1 MADRIQQRRDTRARW
16 EEFNPLLLEGEVGYV
31 TDDPNL
37 YKIGDGINRWN
48 SLPYRG
54 FDGTITQETGN
65 SENAVMS
72 QKAVSEKLS
81 ELGSILNESIEG
93 SGYTNFEYSLIIGH
107 TYVLKNTSNNDV
119 TIDARNRENINSDLS
134 LEDICNKLP
143 KGAEFRFSVTKNGG
157 AIGVRTLDGVSA
169 SFELYDEQTSLGKG
183 LVLTYA
189 EIQNI
194 NKQFIVNYSN
204 GYLFKRNAYIE
215 NGALVDSASWET
227 YIYKASDIERVE
239 NIIAYTNNT
248 TFYVLA
254 AYSDSELT
262 NFLGGTQFPMYG
274 RNETNYIPTPV
285 NAEYIA
291 ISTRVASSS
300 EFIFDVRLRHIT
312 SRLLNTEKTIENLQ
326 SDTLEHF
333 VISAKSAFEKAEA
346 IYISKNNEKKSSPS
360 WITRI
365 YDATKFLKI
374 ERAKLYC
381 STDTSI
387 YAISF
392 YKDNELAE
400 FVSGIVFYKDGEH
413 TFENIS
419 IPEEA
424 KFIAISNRFIT
435 SLDFELDVMLKNV
448 AEYIQNKTNKEDRSS
463 RGLKRIYKNV
473 RNHNDFTFVG
483 DELWMAEL
491 PYDGTEKC
499 TIIRHIMNDNG
510 DIFPFA
516 QITASDWGHINSID
530 YNPQNDCL
538 IFGNGAN
545 AETTEGNFFA
555 IVKNPLSIHNS
566 ASLAANALVINV
578 DVGFKV
584 QATWGDEN
592 LGENNVVILMSN
604 GAKTITKLLLDKDDN
619 GEFTGTYKILK
630 QVSLEDKLGINGV
643 DYFGDTLYFGLGSY
657 YQLGCMSMTNYS
669 TRIMQKHFYLNGEE
683 VIGTIQGV
691 YVDDKY
697 MWLFINTD
705 IGVNYLLQYYK

>member
-1 MADRIQQRRDTRARW
+1 V
-16 EEFNPLLLEGEVGYV
+16 F
-31 TDDPNL
+31 
-37 YKIGDGINRWN
+37 
-48 SLPYRG
+48 
-54 FDGTITQETGN
+54 
-65 SENAVMS
+65 
-72 QKAVSEKLS
+72 
-81 ELGSILNESIEG
+81 GST
-93 SGYTNFEYSLIIGH
+93 YTNFKFNLVEGH
-107 TYVLKNTSNNDV
+107 TYVLKNTSTNDV
-119 TIDARNRENINSDLS
+119 TIDARNRLNVSADDS

-143 KGAEFRFSVTKNGG
+143 KGAELRFSVTKNGG
-157 AIGVRTLDGVSA
+157 AIGIRTLDGVSA
-169 SFELYDEQTSLGKG
+169 SFELYDEQTSIGKG
-183 LVLTYA
+183 MSLTDK
-189 EIQNI
+189 EIKGI
-194 NKQFIVNYSN
+194 NKQFVVNYAN
-204 GYLFKRNAYIE
+204 GYLFKRNAYIMD
-215 NGALVDSASWET
+215 GALVDSTSWET

-239 NIIAYTNNT
+239 NIIAYTNDG
-248 TFYVLA
+248 TFYILA

-262 NFLGGTQFPMYG
+262 NFLGGTQFPFYG
-274 RNETNYIPTPV
+274 KNETNYVPIPV

-291 ISTRVASSS
+291 ISTRVATSS
-300 EFIFDVRLRHIT
+300 EFVFDVRLRHIT
-312 SRLLNTEKTIENLQ
+312 SRLLNTEKTTENLTQEVQDNKSQLINIQ
-326 SDTLEHF
+326 SDTSEQF

-346 IYISKNNEKKSSPS
+346 IYISKNNEKRSSAS

-365 YDATKFLKI
+365 YDATKFSKI

-392 YKDNELAE
+392 YKDNELTE

-419 IPEEA
+419 IPNEA
-424 KFIAISNRFIT
+424 KFMAISNRFIT
-435 SLDFELDVMLKNV
+435 SLDFELDLRFKNAV
-448 AEYIQNKTNKEDRSS
+448 EYVKSQTHKEEKSS

-499 TIIRHIMNDNG
+499 TIFRHIMNDNG

-530 YNPQNDCL
+530 DNPQNDCL

-555 IVKNPLSIHNS
+555 IVKNPMSIYNS
-566 ASLAANALVINV
+566 ASLEANALVILV

-619 GEFTGTYKILK
+619 GEFTGTYKILE

-657 YQLGCMSMTNYS
+657 YQLGCMSMTDYS

-683 VIGTIQGV
+683 VMGTIQGV

-697 MWLFINTD
+697 MWLFINTG